1 MEKELEIRVEK
12 KEKEEAGFLK
22 SVKKEPLKNQ
32 RLFYLHIN
40 KTKQKQT
47 LSLVATIRFWG

>member
-32 RLFYLHIN
+32 RLFYSHIN
-40 KTKQKQT
+40 KTKQK
-47 LSLVATIRFWG
+47 

>member
-22 SVKKEPLKNQ
+22 NVKKEPLKNQ
-32 RLFYLHIN
+32 RLF
-40 KTKQKQT
+40 
-47 LSLVATIRFWG
+47 